1 MMAHYHDKL
10 KQIKNLSDIDL
21 VEFNIGDSVAT
32 FRVVDDSTETVK
44 LLSKWRDEYF
54 DAFYDKFKV
63 TEERTKMWIQKQNL
77 DLPGRILFMIILNG
91 QKVAH
96 MGIDSYDEHD
106 NSAKLSN
113 ILRGVREGYPGL
125 MLKGEIALSKLMFE
139 LLKLSKIKVCMWSD
153 NFKAVNLH
161 ATKLGCNVEDNSPF
175 KRVFTDDG
183 WKWEKITLHSE
194 SEYAE
199 KYVLSMEITPEQF
212 YSLHKNK
219 LQGVKIRSD
228 LL

>member
-32 FRVVDDSTETVK
+32 FRVVDDSAETVK
-44 LLSKWRDEYF
+44 LLSKWRDTHSN
-54 DAFYDKFKV
+54 AFFDKFKV
-63 TEERTKMWIQKQNL
+63 TEERTKMWIHRQIL
-77 DLPGRILFMIILNG
+77 DLPDRVLFMIILNG

-113 ILRGVREGYPGL
+113 FLRGVREGYPYL

-153 NFKAVNLH
+153 NLGMILH
-161 ATKLGCNVEDNSPF
+161 ATKLGCNVVGNSPF

-183 WKWEKITLHSE
+183 WKWEKITLQ

-199 KYVLSMEITPEQF
+199 RYVLSMEITPEQF

-219 LQGVKIRSD
+219 LQDVKIRSD

>member
-44 LLSKWRDEYF
+44 LLSKWRDTHYN
-54 DAFYDKFKV
+54 AFYDKFKV

-113 ILRGVREGYPGL
+113 FLRGVREGYPYL

-139 LLKLSKIKVCMWSD
+139 LLKLSKIKACMWSD
-153 NFKAVNLH
+153 NSGMILH
-161 ATKLGCNVEDNSPF
+161 ATKLGCNVVGNSPF

-194 SEYAE
+194 SEHAE
-199 KYVLSMEITPEQF
+199 RYLLSMEITPEQF

-219 LQGVKIRSD
+219 LQDVKIRSD

>member
-1 MMAHYHDKL
+1 MMAHFHDKL

-44 LLSKWRDEYF
+44 LLSKWRDTHSN
-54 DAFYDKFKV
+54 AFFDKFKV
-63 TEERTKMWIQKQNL
+63 TEERTKMWIHRQIL
-77 DLPGRILFMIILNG
+77 DLPDRVLFMIILNG

-113 ILRGVREGYPGL
+113 ILRGVREDYPGL

-139 LLKLSKIKVCMWSD
+139 HLKLSKVKVSMWSD
-153 NFKAVNLH
+153 NYKSVNLH
-161 ATKLGCNVEDNSPF
+161 ASKLGCNAVDNRPF

-183 WKWEKITLHSE
+183 WRWEKTNLNSE
-194 SEYAE
+194 SEYGE
-199 KYVLSMEITPEQF
+199 RYELLMEITPEQF
-212 YSLHKNK
+212 YALHKNK
-219 LQGVKIRSD
+219 LQDIEIRSD